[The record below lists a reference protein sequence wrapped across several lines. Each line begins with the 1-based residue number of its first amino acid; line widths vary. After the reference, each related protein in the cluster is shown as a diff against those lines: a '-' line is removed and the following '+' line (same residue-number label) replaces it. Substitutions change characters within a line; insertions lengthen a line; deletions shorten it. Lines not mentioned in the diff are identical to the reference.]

1 MVDGRLAWQS
11 WAGIPTQL
19 PADHFIWELPAPVW
33 FSTNGT
39 KPAALTDPLRP
50 VAFPQPISSGVVG
63 TLSLANDAGFLDTYL
78 VHIAWPAA
86 ADGG

>member
-33 FSTNGT
+33 FSINGT

-78 VHIAWPAA
+78 VHIAWPASP
-86 ADGG
+86 DGG